1 MFSCTMHYMLQQKT
15 QSKSRVGSL
24 LGQDFHHIVHSIPD
38 MNSLGACSQAT
49 NSPTHKYANHEL
61 SIPSSSCSSTNRC
74 RSSNGVGI
82 SRGSWR
88 AEVNNNID
96 SSRCALHRRHLLLAV
111 SQVAAVSSSL
121 LGLPVGTAAAA
132 AGASS
137 PPPPPSIA
145 SFLQPLLPPPVPD
158 LLAQLEGRAPIFQPG
173 VAWSLRNRD
182 RQLFY
187 PSWLAG
193 EWEVTARFAAASF
206 PQGRRLL
213 GRTVPGV
220 LKGSMVVALPDVGAA
235 VDAPLHY
242 RMRFM
247 ESPQGGG
254 VVADRVFNVRQLMDA
269 FYGFEVCRRV
279 EYEPLEN
286 PTRMTVVYATPRQ
299 DRSVISEDLRK
310 AELIINNRISEQISP
325 TDFICAELFRQISQA
340 SAQGFVGD
348 YEIISRYS
356 LLQPGAIADQD
367 GPAPTAGIITPATAV
382 ASPPPPPP
390 PPPTTTTSGMAT
402 AAAAGGTPSAASA
415 TSSEAEVMAGRGAQV
430 KVLQRVA
437 AFLQPQDAAF
447 FEAGN
452 QAVAAYDYTYDLRR
466 VA

>member
-1 MFSCTMHYMLQQKT
+1 
-15 QSKSRVGSL
+15 
-24 LGQDFHHIVHSIPD
+24 
-38 MNSLGACSQAT
+38 
-49 NSPTHKYANHEL
+49 
-61 SIPSSSCSSTNRC
+61 
-74 RSSNGVGI
+74 
-82 SRGSWR
+82 
-88 AEVNNNID
+88 NID
-96 SSRCALHRRHLLLAV
+96 FSRCAVHRRHFLLAV
-111 SQVAAVSSSL
+111 AQAAALSSSL
-121 LGLPVGTAAAA
+121 WGLPVGTAAAT

-137 PPPPPSIA
+137 PPPPPSLA

-158 LLAQLEGRAPIFQPG
+158 LLAQLEGRAPILHPG
-173 VAWSLRNRD
+173 VAWSLRNRS

-187 PSWLAG
+187 PPWLAG

-235 VDAPLHY
+235 IDAPLQY
-242 RMRFM
+242 RMRFV
-247 ESPQGGG
+247 ESPQESG

-279 EYEPLEN
+279 EYDPLEN

-310 AELIINNRISEQISP
+310 AELIINNRVSEQISP
-325 TDFICAELFRQISQA
+325 TDFICAELFRQVSQA

-367 GPAPTAGIITPATAV
+367 GPAAPADIITPATAA
-382 ASPPPPPP
+382 ASPPPPPM
-390 PPPTTTTSGMAT
+390 TTTTTRSSGTTT
-402 AAAAGGTPSAASA
+402 AAAAGGTPTAASA
-415 TSSEAEVMAGRGAQV
+415 TTSGDEATAAASGEPRGPVMEAGHGAKV
-430 KVLQRVA
+430 RVLQRVA

-447 FEAGN
+447 FEARN